1 MIKVFYDGRIYHIQ
15 PRGGVN
21 VVFKEI
27 FQRIGKSRKFHCLG
41 TFPSN
46 NICPDI
52 DGIRKAVIPKIRP
65 NRIFPLF
72 WRLVNEFY
80 FLLFRPHIF
89 HSTFFSEPYFPGKA
103 KVVLTIHDMIFEI
116 FSDAAWLPW
125 QKEFIAL
132 KKKLACK
139 ADAIICVSESTK
151 RDVLRIYPD
160 IAPEKV
166 VVIPHAV
173 DDFFVTP
180 VTEDQKNSFRRAF
193 GLVRPYFLYVGRVG
207 DPYKNFDLL
216 LDVYLNQASLNSRFD
231 LVVVGSKFFTPGQQ
245 ARMAS
250 LAGKVRTFSDVSNL
264 ELKLFYGCCHTFVYP
279 SKYEGFGLPI
289 LEAMACGVP
298 VVTAN
303 VSSLPEVGRDAALY
317 FNPASAEELG
327 RCLEK
332 IAGDNAFRDELI
344 RKGYENIKVFSWDS
358 AVVELEKLYLS
369 LSGEQDQGGK

>member
-27 FQRIGKSRKFHCLG
+27 FQRIGKSGKFNCLG

-46 NICPDI
+46 NICLDI
-52 DGIRKAVIPKIRP
+52 SGIRKAIIPKIRP
-65 NRIFPLF
+65 NRVFPLF
-72 WRLVNEFY
+72 WRMVNEFY

-89 HSTFFSEPYFPGKA
+89 HSTFFSEPYFRGRSKT
-103 KVVLTIHDMIFEI
+103 VLTIHDMIFEI
-116 FSDAAWLPW
+116 FAGAAWLPW
-125 QKEFIAL
+125 QQEFIAL
-132 KKKLACK
+132 KKKLAYR
-139 ADAIICVSESTK
+139 ADAIICVSESTR
-151 RDVLRIYPD
+151 RDVLRIYKD

-180 VTEDQKNSFRRAF
+180 VGSEEKDRFRQEF
-193 GLVRPYFLYVGRVG
+193 GLVRPYFFYVGRVA

-216 LDVYLNQASLNSRFD
+216 LDVYSNNAGLNSRFD
-231 LVVVGSKFFTPGQQ
+231 LVVVGSKFFTPSQQ

-250 LAGKVRTFSDVSNL
+250 LAGKVRTFSDVSNQQ
-264 ELKLFYGCCHTFVYP
+264 LKLFYCCCHAFVYP

-298 VVTAN
+298 VITAD

-317 FNPASAEELG
+317 FNPDSAEDLG
-327 RCLEK
+327 CCLEK
-332 IAGDNAFRDELI
+332 ISGDNAFRDQLI
-344 RKGYENIKVFSWDS
+344 RKGYENIKVFSWDN
-358 AVVELEKLYLS
+358 AVAELEKLYLS
-369 LSGEQDQGGK
+369 LFKEQPQGGE